1 VSTDGQAPP
10 PASPVRAEPR
20 QHSFLPSPGQLALA
34 YEQDGGRITADG
46 LARAR
51 GAGRPAGAK
60 NKRTEK
66 IARYFVHKYGDPIDI
81 AGNIITTPLE
91 TLVATIRQADQGD
104 RSEELDR
111 LERVIDKLAKLG
123 SDPKDIDKLYRKLMA
138 FMSRGEIDA
147 MQVAEWWRKIF
158 ADAFT
163 YVHGRQPTSIEVA
176 ERKDAV
182 LIIPGIN
189 APTDV
194 SQVDLAAAI
203 EQRGLG
209 ALDFAGMKLIEDGQ
223 FEDAEGEG
231 E

>member
-1 VSTDGQAPP
+1 MVSTDGQTPAPA
-10 PASPVRAEPR
+10 PAAPR

-34 YEQDGGRITADG
+34 YAEDGGKVTAAG
-46 LARAR
+46 LERAR
-51 GAGRPAGAK
+51 GAGRPAGAR

-81 AGNIITTPLE
+81 AGQIITTPLE
-91 TLVATIRQADQGD
+91 VLVATIRQADQGD

-111 LERVIDKLAKLG
+111 LERIIGQMQALGTDK
-123 SDPKDIDKLYRKLMA
+123 KDLDKLYRKLMA
-138 FMSRGEIDA
+138 FMSRAEVDA

-203 EQRGLG
+203 EQRGLA
-209 ALDFAGMKLIEDGQ
+209 ALDFSGMKLVEDGE
-223 FEDAEGEG
+223 FEDAEGE

>member
-1 VSTDGQAPP
+1 MSTDAQTPPSP
-10 PASPVRAEPR
+10 PAAPR

-34 YEQDGGRITADG
+34 YAEDGGKVTAAG
-46 LARAR
+46 LERAR
-51 GAGRPAGAK
+51 GAGRPAGAR

-81 AGNIITTPLE
+81 AGQIITTPLE
-91 TLVATIRQADQGD
+91 VLVATIRQADQGD

-111 LERVIDKLAKLG
+111 LERIIGQMQALGTDK
-123 SDPKDIDKLYRKLMA
+123 KDLDKLYRKLMA
-138 FMSRGEIDA
+138 FMSRAEVDA

-209 ALDFAGMKLIEDGQ
+209 ALDFAGMKLVEDGE
-223 FEDAEGEG
+223 FEDAEGEQ
-231 E
+231 